1 MDMHITTV
9 LTDPDT
15 VSHNFIIIY
24 ALLYTTLNNLATLT
38 YTEEVWHSIITPL
51 SSLTPYWFLDRCS
64 IWSFVN

>member
-38 YTEEVWHSIITPL
+38 YTEEV
-51 SSLTPYWFLDRCS
+51 
-64 IWSFVN
+64 